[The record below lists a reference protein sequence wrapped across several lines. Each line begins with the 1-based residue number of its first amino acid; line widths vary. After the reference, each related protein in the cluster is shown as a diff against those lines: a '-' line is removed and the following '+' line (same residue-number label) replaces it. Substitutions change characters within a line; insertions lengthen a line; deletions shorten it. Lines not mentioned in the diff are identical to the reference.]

1 MNFTFIDSGHTETNK
16 NNPPFIF
23 VHGFFMNNEMFKYQ
37 LEELKEKHRV
47 VCINVRGFD
56 KNTEK
61 TEAFSLYDI
70 VDDILSVAD
79 SLQMD
84 KFVLGGMSMG
94 GYISLRFSLSHS
106 ERLSGLILMAT
117 QADQDPPEI
126 ASSYMELCNGWQDP
140 IIKENIISSL
150 LPVFFGN
157 NISEAETWR
166 QVWLGHKPENIR
178 NAMNAMLERDDILER
193 VQMITTPTL
202 IIHGARDTGI
212 SLEKAIQMHKMIAHS
227 KLEVIPD
234 ANHALNITHAK
245 EVNIAIKNWLQNT
258 NIQNQL

>member
-1 MNFTFIDSGHTETNK
+1 MKYSYTDSGRNETNK
-16 NNPPFIF
+16 NNPPIIF
-23 VHGFFMNNEMFKYQ
+23 VHGFFMNSKMFKYQ
-37 LEELKEKHRV
+37 LNELEEKHRV

-61 TEAFSLYDI
+61 TEQFSLYDI
-70 VDDILSVAD
+70 VDDILSIAN
-79 SLQMD
+79 SLQLD
-84 KFVLGGMSMG
+84 KFILGGMSMG
-94 GYISLRFSLSHS
+94 GYVSLRFALSYP

-117 QADQDPPEI
+117 QAEQDPPEI

-140 IIKENIISSL
+140 IIKENIIASL

-178 NAMNAMLERDDILER
+178 KAMNAMLERDDISER
-193 VQMITTPTL
+193 IQIITIPTL
-202 IIHGARDTGI
+202 IIHGANDMGI
-212 SLEKAIQMHKMIAHS
+212 PLDKAIQMHRMIAHS

-234 ANHALNITHAK
+234 ANHALNITHAN
-245 EVNIAIKNWLQNT
+245 EVNTAIKNWLQN
-258 NIQNQL
+258 NHI

>member
-1 MNFTFIDSGHTETNK
+1 
-16 NNPPFIF
+16 
-23 VHGFFMNNEMFKYQ
+23 
-37 LEELKEKHRV
+37 
-47 VCINVRGFD
+47 
-56 KNTEK
+56 
-61 TEAFSLYDI
+61 
-70 VDDILSVAD
+70 AD

-94 GYISLRFSLSHS
+94 GYISLRFALSHS

-117 QADQDPPEI
+117 QAEQDPPEI

-140 IIKENIISSL
+140 FIKENIISSL

-157 NISEAETWR
+157 NVSEAETWR

-178 NAMNAMLERDDILER
+178 NAMNAMLERDDISER
-193 VQMITTPTL
+193 IQIITTPTL
-202 IIHGARDTGI
+202 IIHGANDLGI
-212 SLEKAIQMHKMIAHS
+212 PLEKAIQMHKMIAHS

-245 EVNIAIKNWLQNT
+245 EVNIAIKNWLQITQPKN
-258 NIQNQL
+258 

>member
-1 MNFTFIDSGHTETNK
+1 MNFTFTDSGYTETNK
-16 NNPPFIF
+16 NNPPIIF

-37 LEELKEKHRV
+37 LDELKEKHRV

-56 KNTEK
+56 KNSEK

-70 VDDILSVAD
+70 VDDILMVAD
-79 SLQMD
+79 LLQLD

-94 GYISLRFSLSHS
+94 GYISLRFALSHS

-117 QADQDPPEI
+117 QAEQDPPEI
-126 ASSYMELCNGWQDP
+126 ASSYMELCDGWQDP

-178 NAMNAMLERDDILER
+178 NAMNAMLERDDISER
-193 VQMITTPTL
+193 IQIITTPTL

-212 SLEKAIQMHKMIAHS
+212 PLEKAIQMHKMIAHS

-245 EVNIAIKNWLQNT
+245 EVNITIKNWLQNT
-258 NIQNQL
+258 LI

>member
-1 MNFTFIDSGHTETNK
+1 MKYSFADSGYTETNK
-16 NNPPFIF
+16 NNPPVIL
-23 VHGFFMNNEMFKYQ
+23 VHGFFMNSDMFKYQ
-37 LEELKEKHRV
+37 LDELKEKHRF

-94 GYISLRFSLSHS
+94 GYISLRFALSHS

-117 QADQDPPEI
+117 QAEQDPPEI

-140 IIKENIISSL
+140 IIKENIISLL
-150 LPVFFGN
+150 LPIFFGN
-157 NISEAETWR
+157 NVSEA
-166 QVWLGHKPENIR
+166 
-178 NAMNAMLERDDILER
+178 
-193 VQMITTPTL
+193 
-202 IIHGARDTGI
+202 
-212 SLEKAIQMHKMIAHS
+212 
-227 KLEVIPD
+227 
-234 ANHALNITHAK
+234 
-245 EVNIAIKNWLQNT
+245 
-258 NIQNQL
+258 